1 MSARS
6 GTSTYELLAELPLTI
21 DSYELEGLEAK
32 VSSEF
37 ERKST
42 VIRMRGA
49 GEEGLGEDVTY
60 DAVDHDIL
68 QAAGPSLALAGT
80 YTLASNLSC
89 PQNQTAVTIN
99 APVAGQIILDL
110 AGFTLQPTGGL
121 NDAIDVANPTGSKIV
136 IRNGRLSGFWVG
148 VEVNQQGYQTG
159 GYVKNIHIENMTFY
173 GVRFRSVVFVQ
184 VNSSS
189 VTGCSFLT
197 APAMSP
203 AQYGIQ
209 DYYTQT
215 GNVYSDDTFDG
226 IGQYRSTCSVLCQYC
241 HSVRPF

>member
-1 MSARS
+1 MSAGYPPALNMPAS
-6 GTSTYELLAELPLTI
+6 GVAGLKGLVRPVDSSGDYKLKLTMRKISLVLLSALVIGNTFGAPVQITSLPFAIT
-21 DSYELEGLEAK
+21 A
-32 VSSEF
+32 
-37 ERKST
+37 
-42 VIRMRGA
+42 
-49 GEEGLGEDVTY
+49 
-60 DAVDHDIL
+60 
-68 QAAGPSLALAGT
+68 PGT

-197 APAMSP
+197 ALAMSP

-226 IGQYRSTCSVLCQYC
+226 IGQTEALAVSFANTATAYAHFKV
-241 HSVRPF
+241 P